1 MKKIIYSIH
10 IVSLFLFTYLIL
22 SMLPFIFESSWQG
35 VLFFVS
41 YFILLTVE
49 VFLLLMKDY
58 FDPYIFIHQLF
69 VILIMMYFSMF
80 YYKIY
85 SIGKDNIEF
94 SYLQINYLYMAILL
108 VLASSILIF
117 YKIVKRNKKMYK

>member
-10 IVSLFLFTYLIL
+10 LVSLFLFTYLIL
-22 SMLPFIFESSWQG
+22 SMLPFIFASDWQG
-35 VLFFVS
+35 IVFFAS
-41 YFILLTVE
+41 Y
-49 VFLLLMKDY
+49 LLLLIVEIFFLFTKNY
-58 FDPYIFIHQLF
+58 FDSYIFIHQLF

-94 SYLQINYLYMAILL
+94 SYLQINYLYMAFLL
-108 VLASSILIF
+108 VIASSILIF